1 MMVFTVVFFVVRCI
15 CTDSALIEKEI
26 VMNRKKQLPLAIDTF
41 CGFSFLSNIAFSPK
55 GESAAFTLTRA
66 NVKENRYD
74 SWIWLR
80 KNGKNSRLTGLGR
93 ESRFVWLDEETIGSR
108 MAQEQPIFIFI
119 DNLSDLMTMVYRP
132 SPGIAPMSGFL
143 EHIIEK
149 GKLHNIYFIAGLKV
163 EDEPLLMG
171 YKAYTSFIADKNGIH
186 LGGNLA
192 GQKIFNFQN
201 ISFADSAKTLKKGFG
216 HISTEEDE
224 GEPIVIPACK

>member
-1 MMVFTVVFFVVRCI
+1 MGAQMVIVEKLGTDQSVFRHEISRWNAVHVTNDKELF
-15 CTDSALIEKEI
+15 SYFEGLIPEFKRRN
-26 VMNRKKQLPLAIDTF
+26 VMKQQ
-41 CGFSFLSNIAFSPK
+41 FLEE
-55 GESAAFTLTRA
+55 G
-66 NVKENRYD
+66 
-74 SWIWLR
+74 
-80 KNGKNSRLTGLGR
+80 
-93 ESRFVWLDEETIGSR
+93 LDEETIGSR